1 MEGSSLV
8 GMARGSNGRNGGIFG
23 KTPPGVVESPG
34 RRGMRRQRGAKRWWQ
49 GGVTH
54 HVACAQLC
62 IPPCVQCQRRGN
74 GTTGVI
80 HAAAT
85 SARTG
90 VTCRR
95 ALDAFAGGSGGG
107 GERAKAGRSGCAGDR
122 AKAGRDGG
130 GDRAKAGSSLP

>member
-8 GMARGSNGRNGGIFG
+8 GMARGSNGRNGGTFG
-23 KTPPGVVESPG
+23 KTPWWKALGDVVCAGNVVQSG
-34 RRGMRRQRGAKRWWQ
+34 GGN

-74 GTTGVI
+74 GIAGVI

-107 GERAKAGRSGCAGDR
+107 GDR
-122 AKAGRDGG
+122 AKAGSDGG
-130 GDRAKAGSSLP
+130 GDRAKAGCSLS